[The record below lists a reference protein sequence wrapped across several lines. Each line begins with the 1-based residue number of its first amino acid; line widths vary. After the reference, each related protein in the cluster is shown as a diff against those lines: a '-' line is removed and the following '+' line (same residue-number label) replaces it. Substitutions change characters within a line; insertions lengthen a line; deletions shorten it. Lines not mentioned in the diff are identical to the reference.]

1 MLVVQH
7 YLYLPGCC
15 AFCRS
20 SNLPT
25 IDTRMDLDGHNSPD
39 DPNPSAV
46 QRMYVCADCALN
58 LATLVADSRG
68 IKLVTEIW
76 YQEMTANAENLAR
89 QNLEKQ
95 RELDELKAAISV
107 IKIVNDEKKTE
118 EAVEKVSQK
127 KVKDEEPAN
136 FKVVTSPGKA

>member
-76 YQEMTANAENLAR
+76 YQ
-89 QNLEKQ
+89 NLEKQ

-107 IKIVNDEKKTE
+107 IKIVTDEKKTE